1 MGDSVNGR
9 CAMQPDITMTSDSK
23 TRQQK
28 GLQFSASGC
37 TIQKIS
43 VPFNVNGKDGEMG
56 TLKFKVYEY
65 GTRPGDSIPSPAPVP
80 VTVPVT
86 APTSVPSQPTESPT
100 PSPVPVPVTAPTS
113 VPLQL
118 TASPTPSPVPVTVPV
133 TAPTS
138 VPSQPTAS

>member
-56 TLKFKVYEY
+56 RLKFKVYEY
-65 GTRPGDSIPSPAPVP
+65 GTRPGDSIPASPTPSPIP

-86 APTSVPSQPTESPT
+86 APTSVPSQP
-100 PSPVPVPVTAPTS
+100 
-113 VPLQL
+113 

-138 VPSQPTAS
+138 IPTQPPSSPTPTLVPITTTITV